1 MNQETKDQRE
11 IMACQDQ
18 EEHQEH
24 QEKQEK
30 MVPEGILVTLDQGV
44 SPVLL
49 DQREMMEDLVL
60 ATLDQ
65 EDLRVIEERRAT
77 GDLAVGEVTV
87 AKRVN
92 LEIKELLERLASQ
105 DLAVNLD
112 LGDQEASL
120 DVMEIPAL
128 KEILV
133 SLNVTS

>member
-11 IMACQDQ
+11 IMACLDQ
-18 EEHQEH
+18 EEHREH

-44 SPVLL
+44 SPVHL

-65 EDLRVIEERRAT
+65 EDLRVIEERRAAV
-77 GDLAVGEVTV
+77 DLAVAEVTV
-87 AKRVN
+87 AKREN
-92 LEIKELLERLASQ
+92 LEIKELQESLASQ

-112 LGDQEASL
+112 LGDREASL

-133 SLNVTS
+133 SLNVMS

>member
-11 IMACQDQ
+11 IMACQDR
-18 EEHQEH
+18 EEHREH

-30 MVPEGILVTLDQGV
+30 MVPEGILVTLDQEV
-44 SPVLL
+44 SPDHL
-49 DQREMMEDLVL
+49 DQRETLEDLVL

-77 GDLAVGEVTV
+77 VDLVAAEVTV

-92 LEIKELLERLASQ
+92 QEIKELQESLASQ

-112 LGDQEASL
+112 LGDQEARL
-120 DVMEIPAL
+120 DVKEIPAP

-133 SLNVTS
+133 SLNVMS